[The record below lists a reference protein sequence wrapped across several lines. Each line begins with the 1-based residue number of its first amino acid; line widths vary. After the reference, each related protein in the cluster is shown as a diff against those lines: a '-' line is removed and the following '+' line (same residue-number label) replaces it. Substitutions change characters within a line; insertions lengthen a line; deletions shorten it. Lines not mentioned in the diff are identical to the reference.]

1 LEPVLKDTLG
11 AIVFQDQV
19 IEVSMAMAGFSPGE
33 AEGLR
38 RAMSR
43 KRSGAAMERQR
54 ERFIEGAV
62 GNGVDRGIAER
73 VFQQIQGFSGF
84 GFPKSH
90 STAFGLLAYQSTWL
104 RVHYAPEF
112 LCALLNEQP
121 MGFYPPDALAHEAQR
136 RGIEIRRPDVNASQ
150 AECHTEGGAVRVGL
164 GYVAEVRSEDVEVLV
179 AERERG
185 GSYADLADLAA
196 RSGAGPSSL
205 EKLAWAGACDEL
217 ATGPLRRAPLWTVG
231 AAATGRR
238 QRDGTQLAMALDGA
252 EPPLKRNGDPALPE
266 LQPWERLTADY
277 RSTGM
282 TLDEHPMS
290 LLRGDLADTVTS
302 RDLERIADGAR
313 VELAGMVV
321 ARQRPSTA
329 KGVVFMLL
337 EDEWGVLNL
346 VLPPPVARQD
356 RLVLRTAGFVRAAG
370 KLERREGVIN
380 LVVTRLR
387 ALSRPDLPVA
397 QVRELEQPTRAIHG
411 EPSPGASG
419 GEAERPPADVL
430 AQRRADA
437 AAELTAALPPA
448 HSFGRRGR

>member
-1 LEPVLKDTLG
+1 
-11 AIVFQDQV
+11 
-19 IEVSMAMAGFSPGE
+19 
-33 AEGLR
+33 
-38 RAMSR
+38 
-43 KRSGAAMERQR
+43 
-54 ERFIEGAV
+54 
-62 GNGVDRGIAER
+62 
-73 VFQQIQGFSGF
+73 
-84 GFPKSH
+84 
-90 STAFGLLAYQSTWL
+90 
-104 RVHYAPEF
+104 
-112 LCALLNEQP
+112 

-136 RGIEIRRPDVNASQ
+136 RGIEIRRPDINASQ
-150 AECHTEGGAVRVGL
+150 VECHTDGRAVRIGL
-164 GYVAEVRSEDVEVLV
+164 GYVAEVRAEEVEALV

-185 GSYADLADLAA
+185 GPYADLADLAA

-217 ATGPLRRAPLWTVG
+217 ATGPLRRAPLWEVG

-252 EPPLKRNGDPALPE
+252 EPPVDRDGSPALPE
-266 LQPWERLTADY
+266 LLPWERLTADY

-290 LLRGDLADTVTS
+290 LLRGDLGDTVTS
-302 RDLERIADGAR
+302 RDLDGIADGAR
-313 VELAGMVV
+313 IELAGMVV

-356 RLVLRTAGFVRAAG
+356 RLALRTAGFVRAAG

-380 LVVTRLR
+380 LVVTRLK
-387 ALSRPDLPVA
+387 ALSRPDLPAA
-397 QVRELEQPTRAIHG
+397 QVRELESPIRAIQG
-411 EPSPGASG
+411 EPSPGGSG
-419 GEAERPPADVL
+419 REAEQPPVNEL
-430 AQRRADA
+430 AERRANA
-437 AAELTAALPPA
+437 AAELAAALPPA